1 MQLEIVSP
9 ERILLK
15 GEVESVTVPGI
26 DGTFQILNNH
36 APVVSVLEKGFLRFK
51 LIGELTEE
59 YKDNFFKGNKDE
71 LSLEISGGVLEM
83 NNNKAIVLVD

>member
-9 ERILLK
+9 ERVLLK

-26 DGTFQILNNH
+26 DGKFQMLNNH
-36 APVVSVLEKGFLRFK
+36 APVVSVLEEGYISLK
-51 LIGELTEE
+51 LIGEIAEE
-59 YKDNFFKGNKDE
+59 YKDNFFQGTDG
-71 LSLEISGGVLEM
+71 EISIEITGGVLEM